1 MGASAG
7 AAVGCVGVRGA
18 HPQRRGGRAVR
29 GVRGLRA
36 ARQRDRCAALPDFCA
51 RTPPHPTSCS
61 VHRGHGRRGTAH
73 PLRWPAAAPAPRR
86 RSLRRGRQRPALGPY
101 PARPRANG
109 AAARAAGSAHD
120 REWEAH
126 DALEWY
132 GFDIAPC
139 LASGCTEEM
148 LNNERCDEQCNHDL
162 CDYGPPPAIAN
173 RRSLPGGS
181 RPPSLLA
188 AGRSILTAAGVGC
201 GQTWGCAS
209 SSTICTGTA
218 GTLRVRRRPSPRLL
232 YPLSQ
237 ASPSDSACLPAK
249 PEQGLARGMQAVRRR
264 AAEGSCCSTASA
276 TRNARARS
284 ATGTTGDASGRMSSS
299 STTRSATVRA
309 KPVESC
315 ATASFE
321 RSRMHL

>member
-1 MGASAG
+1 MQWAPLALLWAAWGCEGRIRNDGADELF
-7 AAVGCVGVRGA
+7 VEYE
-18 HPQRRGGRAVR
+18 
-29 GVRGLRA
+29 
-36 ARQRDRCAALPDFCA
+36 DYELPDNETGAQHSLIPCA

-86 RSLRRGRQRPALGPY
+86 RSLRGGRQRPALGPY

-148 LNNERCDEQCNHDL
+148 LNNERCDDQCNHAL

-209 SSTICTGTA
+209 SSTICMGTA
-218 GTLRVRRRPSPRLL
+218 GILRVRRRPSPRLL

-237 ASPSDSACLPAK
+237 ASPSDSACLRKA
-249 PEQGLARGMQAVRRR
+249 
-264 AAEGSCCSTASA
+264 
-276 TRNARARS
+276 
-284 ATGTTGDASGRMSSS
+284 
-299 STTRSATVRA
+299 
-309 KPVESC
+309 
-315 ATASFE
+315 
-321 RSRMHL
+321 